1 MADGTAFK
9 KRGGERGELRV
20 VIGLD
25 GRNKPFPLGVYSGTS
40 WETIAPEI
48 KARLKDRDQ
57 ATLFVH
63 DGEIG
68 IDEHLAGIAK
78 TTGRCRALQRPTLVR
93 R

>member
-1 MADGTAFK
+1 MADGTGVK
-9 KRGGERGELRV
+9 MRGGARGELRV

-40 WETIAPEI
+40 WEKIGPEI

-63 DGEIG
+63 DGEPA
-68 IDEHLAGIAK
+68 IDEHLSSIADK
-78 TTGRCRALQRPTLVR
+78 SGRCRALQRPMLVR